1 MDDRRIMVEPRGVE
15 LTLSSGLQLHGELFL
30 HLQGTHLSGLQRV
43 EEILNDADSFMPIR
57 SGGNVELINL
67 EQVVCVSLAAAEEI
81 DPLLTLG
88 SEHRIRVEPAVG
100 APLALRIF
108 VNLPSGRER
117 VKDFLNQPRRFLPF
131 LQEDRLLYL
140 ARAWIL
146 RVTD

>member
-1 MDDRRIMVEPRGVE
+1 MDDRRIMVETRGVE
-15 LTLSSGLQLHGELFL
+15 LTLSSGVQLHGDFFL
-30 HLQGTHLSGLQRV
+30 QLQGAHLTGLQRV
-43 EEILNDADSFMPIR
+43 EEILNDTDSFVAIR
-57 SGGNVELINL
+57 VGGRVELINL
-67 EQVVCVSLAAAEEI
+67 EQVVCVSLVAEVEL

-88 SEHRIRVEPAVG
+88 SEHRICVEPAVG
-100 APLALRIF
+100 GPLALRVF

-131 LQEDRLLYL
+131 LQEERLLYL

>member
-15 LTLSSGLQLHGELFL
+15 LTLSSGLQLHGDFFL
-30 HLQGTHLSGLQRV
+30 QLHGAHLTGLQRV
-43 EEILNDADSFMPIR
+43 EEILNESDCFVPIR
-57 SGGNVELINL
+57 VDGRVELINL
-67 EQVVCVSLAAAEEI
+67 EQVVSVSLLAEMEI

-88 SEHRIRVEPAVG
+88 SEHRICVEPAVG
-100 APLALRIF
+100 PPLALRIF

-117 VKDFLNQPRRFLPF
+117 AKDFLNQPRRFLPF